1 MDIELSEGRAALTEE
16 FIERNFKAL
25 NEAKTREERRG
36 LFCQMLSNLAETLK
50 SAKLGGRLPTI
61 SQNTDA
67 AWVPQARGFAVELH
81 LVIPGG
87 SGAAIDFLL
96 VSKDL
101 SELESTVIQ
110 YEMAFDKNFSAG
122 EPVELSGESLSQVT
136 FPEGLKT
143 TLLFANE
150 EENLAFAKAYS
161 EHRQEEWPLYFPESQ
176 MKDIASSLS
185 STSGMEIA

>member
-1 MDIELSEGRAALTEE
+1 M
-16 FIERNFKAL
+16 
-25 NEAKTREERRG
+25 
-36 LFCQMLSNLAETLK
+36 
-50 SAKLGGRLPTI
+50 
-61 SQNTDA
+61 
-67 AWVPQARGFAVELH
+67 ELH

-96 VSKDL
+96 VSQDL
-101 SELESTVIQ
+101 SELESTVMQ

-150 EENLAFAKAYS
+150 
-161 EHRQEEWPLYFPESQ
+161 
-176 MKDIASSLS
+176 
-185 STSGMEIA
+185 